1 MPIQRSLARFG
12 LAAIVFSTTF
22 CALNVQAQSKSTS
35 TPAAPV
41 DKTIEVSPSKDWVD
55 TGIDLHVGDTVTIAA
70 STTGTGDNL
79 CDPQGLATSS
89 NSTKLPLASALPGSL
104 IGKLQK
110 NASPIFVGANRQLKI
125 AEAGHLYL
133 GSNLSGPSNC
143 AGEFSAQVRVTPTTN
158 DAVSMKS
165 KLASAAQIWLSG
177 QLGSSNE
184 QPNPNASA
192 VSNPGSG
199 SAVNTSAPGTAPL
212 KALAVSKVPLDTSL
226 GKQLE
231 TLPRRVSDEFKNPG
245 DMANF
250 VLIGSEKQVQDA
262 LTAANWHV
270 ADTSTPGAVAR
281 AILMA
286 TQKQDYLQM
295 PMSQLYMFGR
305 VQDFG
310 YEMAEP
316 YAMVASRHHFRIWKA
331 PFTYQG
337 KEVWVG
343 AGTHDIGFEKDQ
355 RNGKITHKIDPTVDG
370 ERDNIGDSLQQAG
383 QVRVMSYFTP
393 ASPVLESRNA
403 TGGGF
408 HSDGRLLVIF
418 LQ

>member
-1 MPIQRSLARFG
+1 MPIQRSLARFR

-55 TGIDLHVGDTVTIAA
+55 TGIDLHVGDTVTIA
-70 STTGTGDNL
+70 
-79 CDPQGLATSS
+79 
-89 NSTKLPLASALPGSL
+89 ASALPGSL

-177 QLGSSNE
+177 QLGRSNE

-250 VLIGSEKQVQDA
+250 VLIGSEKQVQD
-262 LTAANWHV
+262 
-270 ADTSTPGAVAR
+270 
-281 AILMA
+281 
-286 TQKQDYLQM
+286 
-295 PMSQLYMFGR
+295 
-305 VQDFG
+305 
-310 YEMAEP
+310 
-316 YAMVASRHHFRIWKA
+316 
-331 PFTYQG
+331 
-337 KEVWVG
+337 
-343 AGTHDIGFEKDQ
+343 
-355 RNGKITHKIDPTVDG
+355 
-370 ERDNIGDSLQQAG
+370 
-383 QVRVMSYFTP
+383 
-393 ASPVLESRNA
+393 
-403 TGGGF
+403 
-408 HSDGRLLVIF
+408 
-418 LQ
+418 